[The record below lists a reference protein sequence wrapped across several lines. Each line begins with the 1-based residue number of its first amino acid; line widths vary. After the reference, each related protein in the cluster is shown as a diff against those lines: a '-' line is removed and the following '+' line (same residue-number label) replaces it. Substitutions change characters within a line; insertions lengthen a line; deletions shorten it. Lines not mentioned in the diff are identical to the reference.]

1 MTMLRDALAHSIQ
14 LHGDGEAVRQLHDG
28 GLALADEATMSQA
41 IHEVYCGPDAD
52 LDQPSEKDRA
62 QARSLMS
69 ALQHAL
75 AAMYPA

>member
-1 MTMLRDALAHSIQ
+1 MTSMRDALAHSLQMPGDADAVKQ
-14 LHGDGEAVRQLHDG
+14 LQAD
-28 GLALADEATMSQA
+28 GLAIADEATLSQA

-52 LDQPSEKDRA
+52 HDHPNDKDRE

-69 ALQHAL
+69 ALQQAL

>member
-1 MTMLRDALAHSIQ
+1 MTSIRTALADSVQ
-14 LHGDGEAVRQLHDG
+14 LPDDADAIKVLHEG
-28 GLALADEATMSQA
+28 GLAVADEATMSQA

-52 LDQPSEKDRA
+52 HDHPNDKDHR